1 MTRTARSSSSSSAT
15 PRLEHALD
23 AALRLAVGD
32 VAPLV
37 AAFLAPPQGELDLG
51 AAVLE
56 VQAGRDE
63 REALLGH
70 LGGEPLDLA
79 AVQEE
84 LALPVG
90 VVRGDRGLLVR
101 RDVQADEPEL
111 AVARVGVGAL

>member
-15 PRLEHALD
+15 PRLELALD

-37 AAFLAPPQGELDLG
+37 AAFLAAPQRQLDLG

-70 LGGEPLDLA
+70 LGGEPLHLA

-84 LALPVG
+84 LSRAVG
-90 VVRGDRGLLVR
+90 AVRPER
-101 RDVQADEPEL
+101 RLSVGRDGEAHQPQPP
-111 AVARVGVGAL
+111 VARLGP